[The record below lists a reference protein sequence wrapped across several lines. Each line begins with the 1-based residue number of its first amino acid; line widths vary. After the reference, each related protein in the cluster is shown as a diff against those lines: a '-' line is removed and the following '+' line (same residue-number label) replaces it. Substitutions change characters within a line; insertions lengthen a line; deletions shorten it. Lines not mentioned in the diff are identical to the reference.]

1 MKMLIAVSSKH
12 GSTAEIAASIGETVR
27 ETGIEV
33 DVVDAR
39 DVESVAPY
47 DAVIVGSAVHM
58 GRWMGPARDLVN
70 GSAEALRT
78 RRVWLF
84 SSGPLG
90 RDIVDP
96 ADAAQGMRLLELV
109 GGREHRVFP
118 GKADRQRARLRRAAD
133 PVDGEEP
140 VRRPSRL
147 GRHPRVGHIDRHG
160 TRRDPGRRPNMTT
173 IETNRLIVR
182 PFRPDDWR
190 DLLACLS
197 LPEITRSSP
206 ANMPTPSRPE
216 PVRTS
221 GHGAVCSGRWSSGP
235 SDGW

>member
-27 ETGIEV
+27 EAGIEV
-33 DVVDAR
+33 DVVDAE

-70 GSAEALRT
+70 GSADALRT
-78 RRVWLF
+78 RPVWLF

-96 ADAAQGMRLLELV
+96 ADAAAGHEA
-109 GGREHRVFP
+109 P
-118 GKADRQRARLRRAAD
+118 RARGRPGASGLRRQGGQGRGSASRTPD
-133 PVDGEEP
+133 PVHGEEP

-147 GRHPRVGHIDRHG
+147 ARHPRVGRIDCSGAH
-160 TRRDPGRRPNMTT
+160 DVPGRRSNMTE
-173 IETNRLIVR
+173 IETRRLEVR
-182 PFRPDDWR
+182 PFRVQG
-190 DLLACLS
+190 S
-197 LPEITRSSP
+197 GLP
-206 ANMPTPSRPE
+206 PT
-216 PVRTS
+216 V
-221 GHGAVCSGRWSSGP
+221 HQK
-235 SDGW
+235 DG